1 MQFNFYVS
9 TMNMES
15 PSWILFFGRWNG
27 LWYSR
32 NRCFCLILRQP
43 KLDITRAGNFDSNF
57 LELAHTFP
65 ALYSMSVLVR
75 FQNRQCLCQSW
86 RCLCQ
91 IVTSWHNPHLKKI
104 LCPHRI
110 IYLDLYLWEGWKT
123 RNLKAV
129 DGVIYIINDNS
140 IEYLIE
146 ANIYIWP
153 IWSEDKNIHLNQYD
167 SPMKPHIDKYIHAT
181 NVVDKP

>member
-15 PSWILFFGRWNG
+15 RSWILFFGRWNG

-43 KLDITRAGNFDSNF
+43 KLVQDITRAGNFDSNF

-65 ALYSMSVLVR
+65 ALYSILNMIYPSIHHTLPTTFILKKMVSVRQMSVLVR

-91 IVTSWHNPHLKKI
+91 IVTSWQ
-104 LCPHRI
+104 
-110 IYLDLYLWEGWKT
+110 
-123 RNLKAV
+123 
-129 DGVIYIINDNS
+129 YIAG
-140 IEYLIE
+140 EQTWL
-146 ANIYIWP
+146 
-153 IWSEDKNIHLNQYD
+153 
-167 SPMKPHIDKYIHAT
+167 HAAD
-181 NVVDKP
+181 VEMRLFWL